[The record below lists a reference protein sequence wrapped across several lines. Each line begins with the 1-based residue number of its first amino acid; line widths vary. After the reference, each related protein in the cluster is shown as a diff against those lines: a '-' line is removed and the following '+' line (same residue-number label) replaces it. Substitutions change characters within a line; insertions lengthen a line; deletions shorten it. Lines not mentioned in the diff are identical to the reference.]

1 MLAFDNVF
9 EKICCFTYGYFCHFL
24 YWCSSCFTKTEI
36 QLLLVLID
44 VVVGGKE
51 IKLAKAKLFIFILAF
66 LQSLLQC
73 AQINVEIRRRKKT
86 SSSSHKVTKTLSD
99 F

>member
-1 MLAFDNVF
+1 MIANSELSDISIVISGDLQ
-9 EKICCFTYGYFCHFL
+9 ETVL
-24 YWCSSCFTKTEI
+24 RPL
-36 QLLLVLID
+36 LLLVLID
-44 VVVGGKE
+44 VIVAGKE

>member
-1 MLAFDNVF
+1 M
-9 EKICCFTYGYFCHFL
+9 
-24 YWCSSCFTKTEI
+24 
-36 QLLLVLID
+36 LVLLD
-44 VVVGGKE
+44 VVVAGKK

>member
-1 MLAFDNVF
+1 MQLV
-9 EKICCFTYGYFCHFL
+9 
-24 YWCSSCFTKTEI
+24 FTKTEI

-44 VVVGGKE
+44 VVVAGKE